1 MVDIDTM
8 SHGCIATVDRVV
20 MHVKAL
26 MMKNWGFGEGCST
39 VYAVLLTSREPLSAE
54 EISRRTNYAYSST
67 ISYLN
72 TLMRWR
78 LVERVRSTRKNVY
91 IANVN
96 FVELIKAEHEKLM
109 AHLKQLY
116 EVIQGTKD
124 LEHLGEEVERAIAYL
139 KRVESVAETGTGT
152 GTGIEGIEGEGDK
165 DG

>member
-1 MVDIDTM
+1 MIYTIIIINTM
-8 SHGCIATVDRVV
+8 SIEYVTTVDRVV
-20 MHVKAL
+20 MRVKAL

-54 EISRRTNYAYSST
+54 EISKRTNYAYSST
-67 ISYLN
+67 IYHLN

-116 EVIQGTKD
+116 EAVQGTKD
-124 LEHLGEEVERAIAYL
+124 LEHLSDEVERAIAYL

-152 GTGIEGIEGEGDK
+152 GIEGIEGG
-165 DG
+165 G

>member
-8 SHGCIATVDRVV
+8 SHGCITTVDRVV
-20 MHVKAL
+20 MRVKAL

-116 EVIQGTKD
+116 EAIQGTKD

-152 GTGIEGIEGEGDK
+152 GIEGIEGEGDK